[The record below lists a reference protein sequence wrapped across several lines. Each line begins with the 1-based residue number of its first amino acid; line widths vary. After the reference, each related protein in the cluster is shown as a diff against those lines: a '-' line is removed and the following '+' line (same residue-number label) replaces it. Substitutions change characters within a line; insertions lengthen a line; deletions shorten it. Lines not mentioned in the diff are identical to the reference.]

1 MEDRDR
7 RRWDL
12 ADENKDERLSKEEFS
27 HFLHPEEADHMR
39 DIVVQ
44 ETLEDID
51 KARLSILERLAI
63 FLFPGCG
70 SFVPVFAHHLC
81 LALHSRKL
89 VYLATEI

>member
-12 ADENKDERLSKEEFS
+12 ADEDKDGKLQQTEFQN
-27 HFLHPEEADHMR
+27 FLHPEEAEHMR

-51 KARLSILERLAI
+51 TDGDGKISLEEYIGDMYR
-63 FLFPGCG
+63 
-70 SFVPVFAHHLC
+70 
-81 LALHSRKL
+81 
-89 VYLATEI
+89 